1 MKKLPKVVIT
11 LSASIALVLANHAVL
26 AQVDVPIVTAKENGN
41 KVVTGITMIE
51 GTVSNTLPLTG
62 AWIESKTENSSRKL
76 NVYKDGTVLMDA
88 QQNQYLGS
96 IKHSLSTGNSSLR
109 VGVCSE
115 HSQFSGSLKHSRS
128 GLSSYG
134 LDVGHGKYSGSV
146 THSPIT
152 GSSSLNLG
160 IDSRYGDFS
169 GSLNRS
175 SGRGDHSYG
184 IGWKTAW

>member
-1 MKKLPKVVIT
+1 MKKLPKAVIP
-11 LSASIALVLANHAVL
+11 LSASIALILANHAVF

-51 GTVSNTLPLTG
+51 GTVSTLPLTG

-115 HSQFSGSLKHSRS
+115 YSEFSGSLNHSRS

-134 LDVGHGKYSGSV
+134 LGVGHGNYSGSV
-146 THSPIT
+146 THSPKT
-152 GSSSLNLG
+152 GNSSLNVG
-160 IDSRYGDFS
+160 VGSQYGNFS
-169 GSLNRS
+169 GSVNRS
-175 SGRGDHSYG
+175 PGSGDHSYG
-184 IGWKTAW
+184 IGWKTTW

>member
-1 MKKLPKVVIT
+1 MKKLPKAVII
-11 LSASIALVLANHAVL
+11 LSASIALILATYAVL
-26 AQVDVPIVTAKENGN
+26 AQVDVPIVTTKENGN
-41 KVVTGITMIE
+41 KVVTGVTIIK
-51 GTVSNTLPLTG
+51 GPVSNTLPLTG

-115 HSQFSGSLKHSRS
+115 YSEFSGSLNHSRS

-134 LDVGHGKYSGSV
+134 LGVGHGQYSGSV
-146 THSPIT
+146 THSPKT
-152 GSSSLNLG
+152 GKSSLKVG
-160 IDSRYGDFS
+160 VGSQYGNFS
-169 GSLNRS
+169 GSVNRS
-175 SGRGDHSYG
+175 PGSGDHSYG
-184 IGWKTAW
+184 IGWKTTW